1 MRKTYRKIP
10 IPTDAV
16 SNTPEDKVEVD
27 PELLDRTD
35 KICYNEDKDKKNRA
49 FGIRNKTKGTKISS
63 R

>member
-1 MRKTYRKIP
+1 MARSRCLWLVTIKDRSW
-10 IPTDAV
+10 DAIG
-16 SNTPEDKVEVD
+16 DEVD
-27 PELLDRTD
+27 PELLDRAD